1 MKHPFILAWLICSC
15 MLASAQT
22 DSCIIRLKN
31 AGSSF
36 DQGNYDQTIA
46 TLNATLKD
54 CDLSKSDQI
63 DANKLLI
70 LSYLAIDNLEAAD
83 KAAATIMKIDP
94 EFKSDKFK
102 DDPKLSALFEK
113 YKPEPTL
120 MAGISGGI
128 NWPYIN
134 VEKTY
139 SVVHADDDPDL
150 GTYES
155 EIRYQLGAQI
165 EQRVYQ
171 NLWAEIGLQ
180 FRQTAYRHILNNVQ
194 ETTILYNEKLN
205 YLDVPLSLKYYIL
218 NYPLT
223 PYVQAG
229 ADLSWLLQA
238 LSTTSRGEE
247 SDLVDRTALRNTY
260 MTGFFGA
267 AGVSY
272 AFRGFRVFGDFRYIY
287 FHDLVNKEGTRYAD
301 EVNLYKYYYIDDDF
315 RMNNL
320 QVNVGASYV
329 LHYSINKMK

>member
-15 MLASAQT
+15 MLAAAQT

-83 KAAATIMKIDP
+83 KVAASIMKIDP
-94 EFKSDKFK
+94 EFKPDKFK

-120 MAGISGGI
+120 MAGVSGGI
-128 NWPYIN
+128 NWPNIN

-139 SVVHADDDPDL
+139 SVVHGDDDPDL

-171 NLWAEIGLQ
+171 NLWAELGLQ
-180 FRQTAYRHILNNVQ
+180 YRQTSYRHNLNNVQ
-194 ETTILYNEKLN
+194 ETTISYNEKLN
-205 YLDVPLSLKYYIL
+205 YLGVPLSLKYYIL

-229 ADLSWLLQA
+229 ADFSWLLQA

-247 SDLVDRTALRNTY
+247 SDLVDRTELRNSY

-272 AFRGFRVFGDFRYIY
+272 AFRGFRVFGDFRYVY

-329 LHYSINKMK
+329 LHYSIKK